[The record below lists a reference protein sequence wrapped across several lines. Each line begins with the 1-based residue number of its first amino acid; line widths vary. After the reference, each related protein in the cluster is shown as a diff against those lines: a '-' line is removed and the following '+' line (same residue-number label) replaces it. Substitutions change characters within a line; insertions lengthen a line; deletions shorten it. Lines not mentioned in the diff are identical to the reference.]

1 MFSNFLIGLREG
13 LEASLVVGILV
24 AYLVK
29 TGRTERLWAVWVG
42 VVIAIVGSLGF
53 VGILELTSK
62 SLDERSEIMFTGVMS
77 IITVVFLTWMIFW
90 MRKTSHKLK
99 GELQGK
105 MDHAIDMG
113 SLALAVMAAVAV
125 GREGL
130 ETALF
135 LWTNDQAAS
144 GGGHPAVGGVLGLLV
159 AALFGYLLYKRAVT
173 FNLSTFFKITGAL
186 LIIVAAGVL
195 AYGIHEFQELGWLP
209 GEDSIALN
217 ISSWFD
223 GESWYGSI
231 AKGLFN
237 FTPAITVLQMV
248 AWFVYVVPTMFFF
261 FRTSSDRQPSAIT
274 PESPAV
280 AVDSAQANLHA

>member
-29 TGRTERLWAVWVG
+29 TGRTDRLWAVWVG
-42 VVIAIVGSLGF
+42 VVVAIVGSLGF
-53 VGILELTSK
+53 VGILEATSK
-62 SLDERSEIMFTGVMS
+62 SLEERSEIMFTGVMS
-77 IITVVFLTWMIFW
+77 LITVVFLTWMIFW

-99 GELQGK
+99 GELHGK

-113 SLALAVMAAVAV
+113 SLALAAMAAVAV

-159 AALFGYLLYKRAVT
+159 SAFFGYLLYKRAVT

-209 GEDSIALN
+209 GEDVLALN

-223 GESWYGSI
+223 GGSWYGTL

-237 FTPAITVLQMV
+237 FTPTITVLQMV
-248 AWFVYVVPTMFFF
+248 AWFVYVLPTMFFF
-261 FRTSSDRQPSAIT
+261 FRTSSEKPVQVQSVSAEPT
-274 PESPAV
+274 T
-280 AVDSAQANLHA
+280 ANA

>member
-1 MFSNFLIGLREG
+1 M
-13 LEASLVVGILV
+13 
-24 AYLVK
+24 
-29 TGRTERLWAVWVG
+29 G

-261 FRTSSDRQPSAIT
+261 FRASSEPSASAIT
-274 PESPAV
+274 PDSPA
-280 AVDSAQANLHA
+280 ASADTTQAGLRA

>member
-1 MFSNFLIGLREG
+1 M
-13 LEASLVVGILV
+13 VGILI
-24 AYLVK
+24 AYLV
-29 TGRTERLWAVWVG
+29 RAQRRDRLAPVWIG
-42 VVIAIVGSLGF
+42 IAIAVAISIGFGALLTVVADSMGAHAEQIFAGTMTFIAVGF
-53 VGILELTSK
+53 V
-62 SLDERSEIMFTGVMS
+62 
-77 IITVVFLTWMIFW
+77 TWMIFW

-130 ETALF
+130 ETARC

-144 GGGHPAVGGVLGLLV
+144 GSGHPAVGGVLGLLV
-159 AALFGYLLYKRAVT
+159 AATFGYLLYKRAVN

-209 GEDSIALN
+209 GEDALAVN

-223 GESWYGSI
+223 GESWYGSL

-248 AWFVYVVPTMFFF
+248 AWFAYVLPTMFFF
-261 FRTSSDRQPSAIT
+261 FRSSPVRPAPAVS
-274 PESPAV
+274 PESPAS
-280 AVDSAQANLHA
+280 AADSTEATVPI